1 MFRIPLKI
9 KGKHY
14 CCSHF
19 FFFISLFLSFLVRLP
34 SKTFLFPYF
43 FFTCVDRSCVRLR
56 AENYATRT
64 IISADDSTMMQQKL
78 RNPGRACRL
87 KNPLRF
93 RSRNSCSTVH
103 SILLFLNLI
112 NSRSISRMRPRGS
125 PSRNHW
131 REGNVFTGEI
141 ENAREETSA
150 AAAAAA
156 ARKINRLTIARYSR
170 SLHKPFP
177 PHFPARCYF
186 FFWFFSPHRSI
197 G

>member
-1 MFRIPLKI
+1 
-9 KGKHY
+9 
-14 CCSHF
+14 
-19 FFFISLFLSFLVRLP
+19 
-34 SKTFLFPYF
+34 
-43 FFTCVDRSCVRLR
+43 
-56 AENYATRT
+56 
-64 IISADDSTMMQQKL
+64 MMRQKL

-131 REGNVFTGEI
+131 REGNVFPGEI
-141 ENAREETSA
+141 ENACEETSA

-156 ARKINRLTIARYSR
+156 AVRKINRLPIARYSR
-170 SLHKPFP
+170 SLHKWSPSR
-177 PHFPARCYF
+177 FPARCYF
-186 FFWFFSPHRSI
+186 FWFLAASI
-197 G
+197 GRLGKLLATCENSFLFSMCVLSLHVSKSILLLLSK